1 MGKPIRKEC
10 WCVKLNEESKSLTV
24 KIKYTKDIVE
34 VEGDKMGIDEWVYST
49 LNSNGLYDDV
59 GIEVYLVEESNE

>member
-49 LNSNGLYDDV
+49 LNSTGLYDDV
-59 GIEVYLVEESNE
+59 GIEGIEVEESK

>member
-24 KIKYTKDIVE
+24 KIKYTADTVE
-34 VEGDKMGIDEWVYST
+34 VDGEEMGIDEWVYST
-49 LNSNGLYDDV
+49 LNSNGDYDDV
-59 GIEVYLVEESNE
+59 GIEDIEVEESK

>member
-24 KIKYTKDIVE
+24 KIKYTADTVE
-34 VEGDKMGIDEWVYST
+34 VDGEEMGIDEWVYST
-49 LNSNGLYDDV
+49 LNSNGDYDNV
-59 GIEVYLVEESNE
+59 GIKDIKVEESE

>member
-49 LNSNGLYDDV
+49 LNSTGLYDDV
-59 GIEVYLVEESNE
+59 GIEDIEVEESK

>member
-1 MGKPIRKEC
+1 M
-10 WCVKLNEESKSLTV
+10 NEESKSLTV

-49 LNSNGLYDDV
+49 LNSTGLYDDV

>member
-24 KIKYTKDIVE
+24 KIKYTADTVE
-34 VEGDKMGIDEWVYST
+34 VDGEEMGIDEWVYST
-49 LNSNGLYDDV
+49 LNSNGDYDDV
-59 GIEVYLVEESNE
+59 GIEDIEVEEAK

>member
-49 LNSNGLYDDV
+49 LNSTGLYDNV
-59 GIEVYLVEESNE
+59 GIEDIEVEEAK

>member
-49 LNSNGLYDDV
+49 LNSNGNYDGV
-59 GIEVYLVEESNE
+59 GIEDIEVEESK

>member
-1 MGKPIRKEC
+1 
-10 WCVKLNEESKSLTV
+10 LNEESKSLTV

-49 LNSNGLYDDV
+49 LNSTGLYDDV
-59 GIEVYLVEESNE
+59 GIEDIEVEESK

>member
-1 MGKPIRKEC
+1 M
-10 WCVKLNEESKSLTV
+10 KSLTV

-49 LNSNGLYDDV
+49 LNSTGLYDDV
-59 GIEVYLVEESNE
+59 GIEDIEVEESK

>member
-24 KIKYTKDIVE
+24 KIKYTNDTVE
-34 VEGDKMGIDEWVYST
+34 VDGEEMGIDEWVYST
-49 LNSNGLYDDV
+49 LNSNGDYDDV
-59 GIEVYLVEESNE
+59 GIEDIEVEESK